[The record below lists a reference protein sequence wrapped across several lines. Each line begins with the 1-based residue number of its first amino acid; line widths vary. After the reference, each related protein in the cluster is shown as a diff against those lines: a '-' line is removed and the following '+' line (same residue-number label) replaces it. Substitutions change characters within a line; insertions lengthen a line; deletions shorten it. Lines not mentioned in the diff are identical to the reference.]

1 MKKSIRF
8 LLSLL
13 SVCSLTACSSVV
25 TDDGDTTDSSPDV
38 STTIQQPSEPTLSLE
53 YWFEHS
59 HTKIAKTAAPTQS
72 VTGVVHLAK
81 NETENFQL
89 VVRSDQSIDGVSIT
103 ISPFTNDA
111 GDSYE
116 PTVFQIGYVKTEQEE
131 IPDQLLPMGDS
142 FSLTAG
148 DAQPFFIQLT
158 IPADASA
165 GTYRATVVIAREKET
180 LAEIPLTA
188 EVWNFALPEAPSSIT
203 MFGNGY
209 YNLIYDAL
217 NITDSDTQTEIKK
230 DYYDFLLS
238 HKISPYS
245 LPYSVLDDR
254 ADAYMSDPRVTSF
267 LLPYSTDE
275 EILSVYQKISSN
287 PVWAEKA
294 YFYPIDEPT
303 TDENLQSYLSIVERL
318 SQLYPGFQIV
328 TPFYSTTIYGEYE
341 QKDMIDSLAPSQ
353 NIWCARSDLFTAK
366 GKTSA
371 NYQDGKL
378 SMSYYPT
385 EEEKQVGT
393 LLERLQQQKA
403 EGDKLL
409 WYVCCEP
416 LEPYCNVQLT
426 FSGLANRALFWQQKA
441 LGIDGILYWQTSY
454 WRNNPEHS
462 LTTAYAY
469 IAEWTDHI
477 FYGDGQLV
485 YPGELLGFDGP
496 IGSVRLENIRDG
508 LDDFDYLTL
517 AEQLLEPEQYQK
529 LMNQVINGGVDI
541 AYDSPNA
548 MLNVL
553 KLSANG
559 TDNNLA
565 ETRIA
570 LGNAIEA
577 ALASQK

>member
-8 LLSLL
+8 LLSFL

-25 TDDGDTTDSSPDV
+25 TDVGDTADSSPEV
-38 STTIQQPSEPTLSLE
+38 STTIQQSNEPTLSLE
-53 YWFEHS
+53 FWFEHA
-59 HTKIAKTAAPTQS
+59 HVQTAKTAKPAQS
-72 VTGVVHLAK
+72 ATGVVHLAK

-89 VVRSDQSIDGVSIT
+89 VVRSDQSIEGLSMT
-103 ISPFTNDA
+103 ISPFISDS
-111 GDSYE
+111 GDTYE

-142 FSLTAG
+142 FSLTAN

-158 IPADASA
+158 IPADDSA
-165 GTYRATVVIAREKET
+165 GTYRSTAVITHETET

-188 EVWNFALPEAPSSIT
+188 EVWNFALPETPSSIT

-209 YNLIYDAL
+209 FNLIFDAL
-217 NITDSDTQTEIKK
+217 NITDSDARTEIKK
-230 DYYDFLLS
+230 NYYDFLLS

-245 LPYSVLDDR
+245 LPYSVLDDQ

-267 LLPYSTDE
+267 LLPYGSDE

-294 YFYPIDEPT
+294 VFYPIDEPT
-303 TDENLQSYLSIVERL
+303 TEENLQSYLSIVDRL
-318 SQLYPGFQIV
+318 SQLYPEFQIV
-328 TPFYSTTIYGEYE
+328 TPFYSTSISGEHE
-341 QKDMIDSLAPSQ
+341 EKDMIDSLAPSQ
-353 NIWCARSDLFTAK
+353 NIWCARSDLFTVK
-366 GKTSA
+366 GKLSA

-385 EEEKQVGT
+385 EEEKQIGT
-393 LLERLQQQKA
+393 FLERLQQQKA

-416 LEPYCNVQLT
+416 LEPYCNFQLS

-441 LGIDGILYWQTSY
+441 LGIDGILYWQTNY
-454 WRNNPEHS
+454 WRNNPEYS

-469 IAEWTDHI
+469 KAGWTDHI

-517 AEQLLEPEQYQK
+517 AEQLLEPEQYRK
-529 LMNQVINGGVDI
+529 LLSQVINGGLDI

-548 MLNVL
+548 MLNIL
-553 KLSANG
+553 KVSANG
-559 TDNNLA
+559 TDDNLA